1 MHEISVDKYV
11 VMGPPED
18 SAGRESACN
27 AGAARDMGSI
37 LGLKRSPGEENGNPF
52 QYSGISHGQGSL
64 VSCSPWGGKEL
75 DRTEVT

>member
-1 MHEISVDKYV
+1 MIKNLSI
-11 VMGPPED
+11 
-18 SAGRESACN
+18 N
-27 AGAARDMGSI
+27 AGDTGDMGSI
-37 LGLKRSPGEENGNPF
+37 LGLRRSPGEENGNPF